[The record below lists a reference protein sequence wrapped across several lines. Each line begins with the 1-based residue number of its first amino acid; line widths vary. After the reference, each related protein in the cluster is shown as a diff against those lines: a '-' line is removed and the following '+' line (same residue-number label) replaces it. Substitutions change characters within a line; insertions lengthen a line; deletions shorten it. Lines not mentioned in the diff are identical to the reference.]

1 MQQVSPARS
10 KIALSNLSLANIP
23 TSVYKVLLLL
33 VTMAW
38 GASFVYM
45 KDMVA
50 VFPPGWLLGI
60 RFTIAGLVI
69 LPFLL
74 KRLRLRLRLTWKAL
88 AAGMVMGLLD
98 FLGFFTQTVGL
109 QTVSPGIN
117 AFLTAVY
124 VVLVPFMWW
133 VVAKR
138 KPTKANIVAAFVAIV
153 GIWLVSVTSAS
164 GSLSIGFGEIMTL
177 LCAFFF
183 AAHIVSVSIFSVF
196 YDVLMLTVIQFITEG
211 LLGLATGA
219 VFETLPALTQI
230 TPVIVGEL
238 AFVVLFATI
247 FAFGVQNIA
256 LAHIEPTQASLILSL
271 ESVFGVVFSILLY
284 GELLTVR
291 LVVGF
296 VLIFIALLVS
306 EGVFSRKRKTAS

>member
-1 MQQVSPARS
+1 MGCELRLYEGYGRGVPAWVAFGDTLYDRRACYPS
-10 KIALSNLSLANIP
+10 VLAQALAPAPYLESARCRYGDGSARLLGLLHANGRLAN
-23 TSVYKVLLLL
+23 
-33 VTMAW
+33 
-38 GASFVYM
+38 SF
-45 KDMVA
+45 
-50 VFPPGWLLGI
+50 
-60 RFTIAGLVI
+60 AGYQ
-69 LPFLL
+69 
-74 KRLRLRLRLTWKAL
+74 RLSYC
-88 AAGMVMGLLD
+88 G
-98 FLGFFTQTVGL
+98 
-109 QTVSPGIN
+109 
-117 AFLTAVY
+117 VY

-256 LAHIEPTQASLILSL
+256 LARIEPTQASLILSL

-306 EGVFSRKRKTAS
+306 EGIFSRKRKTAS

>member
-1 MQQVSPARS
+1 
-10 KIALSNLSLANIP
+10 
-23 TSVYKVLLLL
+23 
-33 VTMAW
+33 
-38 GASFVYM
+38 M
-45 KDMVA
+45 KDLVA
-50 VFPPGWLLGI
+50 VFPPGWLLGV
-60 RFTIAGLVI
+60 RFTIAGLII

-74 KRLRLRLRLTWKAL
+74 KRLRLRLTWKAL

-98 FLGFFTQTVGL
+98 FLGFFAQTVGL
-109 QTVSPGIN
+109 QTVSPGVN

-138 KPTKANIVAAFVAIV
+138 KPAKTNIVAALVAIV

-164 GSLSIGFGEIMTL
+164 GSLSIGFGEVMTL

-183 AAHIVSVSIFSVF
+183 AAHIVSVSIFSAF

-211 LLGLATGA
+211 LLGLVTGA
-219 VFETLPALTQI
+219 VFETLPTFSQI
-230 TPVIVGEL
+230 TPVIVSEL

-256 LAHIEPTQASLILSL
+256 LARIEPTQASLILSL

-284 GELLTVR
+284 GELLTIR

-306 EGVFSRKRKTAS
+306 EGIFSWKRKAAS

>member
-1 MQQVSPARS
+1 MQQASLARF
-10 KIALSNLSLANIP
+10 KPALSNLSLANIP

-45 KDMVA
+45 KDLVA

-74 KRLRLRLRLTWKAL
+74 KRLRLTWKAL

-183 AAHIVSVSIFSVF
+183 AAHIVSVSIFSIF

-256 LAHIEPTQASLILSL
+256 LARIEPTQASLILSL

-306 EGVFSRKRKTAS
+306 EGIFSRKRKTAS

>member
-1 MQQVSPARS
+1 M
-10 KIALSNLSLANIP
+10 KLSEIP
-23 TSVYKVLLLL
+23 VGAYKVLLLL

-45 KDMVA
+45 KDLVA

-74 KRLRLRLRLTWKAL
+74 KRLRLRLTWKAL
-88 AAGMVMGLLD
+88 GLLD

-256 LAHIEPTQASLILSL
+256 LARIEPTQASLILSL

-306 EGVFSRKRKTAS
+306 EGIFSRKRKTAS

>member
-1 MQQVSPARS
+1 
-10 KIALSNLSLANIP
+10 
-23 TSVYKVLLLL
+23 
-33 VTMAW
+33 
-38 GASFVYM
+38 M
-45 KDMVA
+45 KDLVA

-74 KRLRLRLRLTWKAL
+74 KRLRLRLTWKAL

-219 VFETLPALTQI
+219 VFETLPLLTQI

-256 LAHIEPTQASLILSL
+256 LARIEPTQASLILSL

-306 EGVFSRKRKTAS
+306 EGIFSRKRKTAS

>member
-74 KRLRLRLRLTWKAL
+74 KRLRLRLTWKAL

-138 KPTKANIVAAFVAIV
+138 KPTRR
-153 GIWLVSVTSAS
+153 TS
-164 GSLSIGFGEIMTL
+164 
-177 LCAFFF
+177 
-183 AAHIVSVSIFSVF
+183 
-196 YDVLMLTVIQFITEG
+196 
-211 LLGLATGA
+211 
-219 VFETLPALTQI
+219 
-230 TPVIVGEL
+230 
-238 AFVVLFATI
+238 
-247 FAFGVQNIA
+247 
-256 LAHIEPTQASLILSL
+256 
-271 ESVFGVVFSILLY
+271 
-284 GELLTVR
+284 
-291 LVVGF
+291 
-296 VLIFIALLVS
+296 
-306 EGVFSRKRKTAS
+306 

>member
-1 MQQVSPARS
+1 M
-10 KIALSNLSLANIP
+10 LSF
-23 TSVYKVLLLL
+23 K
-33 VTMAW
+33 
-38 GASFVYM
+38 
-45 KDMVA
+45 
-50 VFPPGWLLGI
+50 
-60 RFTIAGLVI
+60 
-69 LPFLL
+69 
-74 KRLRLRLRLTWKAL
+74 RLRLRLTWKAL

-256 LAHIEPTQASLILSL
+256 LARIEPTQASLILSL

-284 GELLTVR
+284 GELLAVR

-306 EGVFSRKRKTAS
+306 EGIFSRKRKTAS

>member
-1 MQQVSPARS
+1 MPCSR
-10 KIALSNLSLANIP
+10 L
-23 TSVYKVLLLL
+23 
-33 VTMAW
+33 
-38 GASFVYM
+38 GGF
-45 KDMVA
+45 
-50 VFPPGWLLGI
+50 LGI

-74 KRLRLRLRLTWKAL
+74 KRLRLRLTWKAL

-138 KPTKANIVAAFVAIV
+138 KPTKANIVAVFVAII
-153 GIWLVSVTSAS
+153 GIWLVSVTSAL

-196 YDVLMLTVIQFITEG
+196 YDALMLTVIQFITEG

-219 VFETLPALTQI
+219 VFETLPALTQT

-256 LAHIEPTQASLILSL
+256 LARIEPTQASLILSL

-306 EGVFSRKRKTAS
+306 EGIFSQSEDSFITYKQRFSLEDTACSCRGEFAASGEQLTGAIPRTP

>member
-74 KRLRLRLRLTWKAL
+74 KRLRLRLTWKAL

-164 GSLSIGFGEIMTL
+164 GSLSIGFGEIMTPALCVL
-177 LCAFFF
+177 LCGAYRFGF
-183 AAHIVSVSIFSVF
+183 
-196 YDVLMLTVIQFITEG
+196 D
-211 LLGLATGA
+211 LLGL
-219 VFETLPALTQI
+219 
-230 TPVIVGEL
+230 
-238 AFVVLFATI
+238 
-247 FAFGVQNIA
+247 
-256 LAHIEPTQASLILSL
+256 
-271 ESVFGVVFSILLY
+271 
-284 GELLTVR
+284 LLTCSCSRSSSSSLKACSAQPPVR
-291 LVVGF
+291 SSKRF
-296 VLIFIALLVS
+296 PH
-306 EGVFSRKRKTAS
+306 SRRSRRS

>member
-74 KRLRLRLRLTWKAL
+74 KRLRLRLTWKAL

-183 AAHIVSVSIFSVF
+183 TSIVVSVPSAIFSVF

-256 LAHIEPTQASLILSL
+256 LARIEPTQASLILSL

-306 EGVFSRKRKTAS
+306 EGIFSRKRKTAS

>member
-74 KRLRLRLRLTWKAL
+74 KRLRLRLTWKAL

-153 GIWLVSVTSAS
+153 GIWLVSVTR
-164 GSLSIGFGEIMTL
+164 L

-230 TPVIVGEL
+230 TPVVVGEL

>member
-74 KRLRLRLRLTWKAL
+74 KRLRLRLTWKAL

-183 AAHIVSVSIFSVF
+183 AAHIVSVSILSVF

-219 VFETLPALTQI
+219 VFETLPAL

>member
-1 MQQVSPARS
+1 M
-10 KIALSNLSLANIP
+10 
-23 TSVYKVLLLL
+23 YK
-33 VTMAW
+33 
-38 GASFVYM
+38 
-45 KDMVA
+45 
-50 VFPPGWLLGI
+50 
-60 RFTIAGLVI
+60 R
-69 LPFLL
+69 
-74 KRLRLRLRLTWKAL
+74 
-88 AAGMVMGLLD
+88 
-98 FLGFFTQTVGL
+98 Q
-109 QTVSPGIN
+109 
-117 AFLTAVY
+117 
-124 VVLVPFMWW
+124 
-133 VVAKR
+133 
-138 KPTKANIVAAFVAIV
+138 
-153 GIWLVSVTSAS
+153 
-164 GSLSIGFGEIMTL
+164 
-177 LCAFFF
+177 
-183 AAHIVSVSIFSVF
+183 AHIVSVSIFSVF

>member
-1 MQQVSPARS
+1 
-10 KIALSNLSLANIP
+10 
-23 TSVYKVLLLL
+23 
-33 VTMAW
+33 
-38 GASFVYM
+38 
-45 KDMVA
+45 
-50 VFPPGWLLGI
+50 
-60 RFTIAGLVI
+60 
-69 LPFLL
+69 
-74 KRLRLRLRLTWKAL
+74 
-88 AAGMVMGLLD
+88 MVMGLLD

-164 GSLSIGFGEIMTL
+164 GSLSIGFGEIITL

>member
-1 MQQVSPARS
+1 M
-10 KIALSNLSLANIP
+10 
-23 TSVYKVLLLL
+23 YKVLLLL

-74 KRLRLRLRLTWKAL
+74 KRLRLRLTWKAL

-183 AAHIVSVSIFSVF
+183 AAHIISVSIFSVF

-211 LLGLATGA
+211 LLGLASFYRCRLRNAPRTHADHAGHGRVSLHSWCYSRPSSRSA
-219 VFETLPALTQI
+219 CRISRLRASSPR
-230 TPVIVGEL
+230 
-238 AFVVLFATI
+238 
-247 FAFGVQNIA
+247 
-256 LAHIEPTQASLILSL
+256 QASLSL
-271 ESVFGVVFSILLY
+271 ES
-284 GELLTVR
+284 
-291 LVVGF
+291 
-296 VLIFIALLVS
+296 
-306 EGVFSRKRKTAS
+306 

>member
-1 MQQVSPARS
+1 MGRELRLYEGSGGCVPAWVAVGGPLYDRWAHHSSVLAKAFAPASNLESARCRYGDGPAR
-10 KIALSNLSLANIP
+10 L
-23 TSVYKVLLLL
+23 
-33 VTMAW
+33 
-38 GASFVYM
+38 
-45 KDMVA
+45 
-50 VFPPGWLLGI
+50 
-60 RFTIAGLVI
+60 
-69 LPFLL
+69 
-74 KRLRLRLRLTWKAL
+74 
-88 AAGMVMGLLD
+88 
-98 FLGFFTQTVGL
+98 LGFFTQTVGL
-109 QTVSPGIN
+109 QTVSPGVN

-138 KPTKANIVAAFVAIV
+138 KPAKTNIVAALVAIV

-164 GSLSIGFGEIMTL
+164 GSLSIGFGEVMTL

-183 AAHIVSVSIFSVF
+183 AAHIVSVSIFSAF

-211 LLGLATGA
+211 LLGLVTGA
-219 VFETLPALTQI
+219 VFETLPTFSQI
-230 TPVIVGEL
+230 TPVIVSEL

-256 LAHIEPTQASLILSL
+256 LARIEPTQASLILSL

-284 GELLTVR
+284 GELLTIR

-306 EGVFSRKRKTAS
+306 EGIFSWKRKAAS

>member
-74 KRLRLRLRLTWKAL
+74 KRLRLRLTWKAL

-247 FAFGVQNIA
+247 FA

>member
-74 KRLRLRLRLTWKAL
+74 KRLRLRLTWKAL

-247 FAFGVQNIA
+247 FAFGVQNK
-256 LAHIEPTQASLILSL
+256 
-271 ESVFGVVFSILLY
+271 
-284 GELLTVR
+284 R
-291 LVVGF
+291 LRT
-296 VLIFIALLVS
+296 S
-306 EGVFSRKRKTAS
+306 SPRKPRSS

>member
-1 MQQVSPARS
+1 MQQASPARS
-10 KIALSNLSLANIP
+10 KPALSNLSLANIP

-45 KDMVA
+45 KDLVA

-74 KRLRLRLRLTWKAL
+74 KRLRLRLTWKAL

-177 LCAFFF
+177 FCAFFF

-219 VFETLPALTQI
+219 VFETFPALTQI
-230 TPVIVGEL
+230 TPVIAGEL

-256 LAHIEPTQASLILSL
+256 LARIEPTQASLILSL
-271 ESVFGVVFSILLY
+271 ESVFGVLFSILLY

-306 EGVFSRKRKTAS
+306 EGIFSRKRKTAS

>member
-69 LPFLL
+69 LPFL
-74 KRLRLRLRLTWKAL
+74 RLTWKAL

-138 KPTKANIVAAFVAIV
+138 KPTKANIAAAFVAIV

-256 LAHIEPTQASLILSL
+256 LARIEPTQASLILSL

-306 EGVFSRKRKTAS
+306 EGIFSRKRKTAS

>member
-74 KRLRLRLRLTWKAL
+74 KRLRLRLTWKAL

-238 AFVVLFATI
+238 AFVVLFA
-247 FAFGVQNIA
+247 FGVQNIA

>member
-74 KRLRLRLRLTWKAL
+74 KRLRLRLTWKAL

-177 LCAFFF
+177 
-183 AAHIVSVSIFSVF
+183 
-196 YDVLMLTVIQFITEG
+196 MLTVIQFITEG

-256 LAHIEPTQASLILSL
+256 LARIEPTQASLILSL

-296 VLIFIALLVS
+296 VFIFIALLVS
-306 EGVFSRKRKTAS
+306 EGIFSRKRKTAS